1 MWVRV
6 YGSMFVYMS
15 VCVSVFDVARGVY
28 RCVQVCIGMYRYV
41 SVSDVAR
48 GVVNCEWKNIGK
60 FWERKRGKR
69 IHECSIYIS
78 AAMRKKGIKECVA
91 N

>member
-1 MWVRV
+1 MFSCSFDGEGWKLGGRKGGRYKIWVGEDLWVWVRV

-48 GVVNCEWKNIGK
+48 GVVNG
-60 FWERKRGKR
+60 R
-69 IHECSIYIS
+69 I
-78 AAMRKKGIKECVA
+78 
-91 N
+91 